1 MFTFHERKAGAERAR
16 IPVSPRS
23 GRRWSV
29 STMAVVGAMTASIA
43 WIVLPADAQAAP
55 QYLPSGTYA
64 SGSLSPTQTA
74 TAGSGYA
81 AAVLTDHPVAFW
93 AMNNPRGTEA
103 DLSGNGHRGTYK
115 GGMPALAALPNGDS
129 AADFNGTSEYMTV
142 PSSAT
147 LSIPTTKRLSW
158 EAWIRPDVLQF
169 PSAADGYID
178 WMGKCSRY
186 SPTCEWEA
194 RMYSTTN
201 SENRCNRLSAY
212 AFNPTAG
219 LGSGADWQPK
229 CKLLKAGEWLHVVGE
244 YQMLS
249 TPSPCSSRYPGTIDI
264 WVNGVKWNQS
274 YHGDTGCMS
283 QYRVAPTA
291 NNSPLNI
298 AVMASE
304 YWFKGSVGKVAI
316 YNYLLTQAQIS
327 KHFTAMTGAKPSGS
341 CTNTCTIPVPT
352 P

>member
-1 MFTFHERKAGAERAR
+1 MFTFHGRKADAERAR

-29 STMAVVGAMTASIA
+29 FTKAVVGVMTASIA
-43 WIVLPADAQAAP
+43 CLGLPALAQAAP
-55 QYLPSGTYA
+55 QYVPTGTLA
-64 SGSLSPTQTA
+64 TGSLSPTPTP
-74 TAGSGYA
+74 TPGSGYA

-93 AMNNPRGTEA
+93 AMNNPSGTEA
-103 DLSGNGHRGTYK
+103 DLSGNGHGGTYK

-142 PSSAT
+142 PSSAS
-147 LSIPTTKRLSW
+147 LSIPTTKQLSW

-169 PSAADGYID
+169 PSAGDGYID

-219 LGSGADWQPK
+219 LGSGADWQPN
-229 CKLLKAGEWLHVVGE
+229 CNWLKAGEWLHVVGE
-244 YQMLS
+244 YQTLS
-249 TPSPCSSRYPGTIDI
+249 TPSPCSSRYPGTVDI
-264 WVNGVKWNQS
+264 WVNGVKWDQS
-274 YHGDTGCMS
+274 SHGDTGCMS
-283 QYRVAPTA
+283 QYSVVPTA

-304 YWFKGSVGKVAI
+304 NWFKGAVGKVAI
-316 YNYLLTQAQIS
+316 YDYRLTQAQIS
-327 KHFTAMTGAKPSGS
+327 KHFTAMTGAQPSGRCAS
-341 CTNTCTIPVPT
+341 TCTIPVPT